1 VIATLFTKGI
11 CPKIAILS
19 ARLTISLCSAI
30 IRWVCTPET
39 TSSRFRG
46 SAPLKQVSA
55 QQGAATPEPMIN
67 FLRLPISLPALCF
80 LVQLARTGSA
90 QAQQFLPNKY
100 TDPQT
105 QEVLEYNV
113 VLPPGYDAAAE
124 TKYPLWVC
132 LHAANDT
139 NPPNRTLSADGKCYV
154 GAFTDAQHPAFFM
167 VPISQSN
174 MSGWGDA
181 GKNSPISQAE
191 KFEGRLTVVVIKQLL
206 TKYKIDEDR
215 LYIAGPSMG
224 ARGTWDIIRRNP
236 GMFAAAGPAAG
247 PADPRDAALYASQN
261 IWAINGSN
269 DSTAAENTAAID
281 AIRAMGGNPIYTLLQ
296 NRGHDTWR
304 SVFNDAQFVAWM
316 YAQRRGVPWWSHDPS
331 APTMLEPDPQ
341 NGSTTLVGGV
351 STVPPPG
358 LDPSTPFPGVGAGT
372 GTGGGSASGGG
383 GTASM
388 GLAGS
393 ASSAGA
399 GQANSGGSEVGGTPS
414 PTNNGGASTTGVSG
428 VAAASGA
435 NDLASAGSS
444 ATTARPPADGG
455 GCNYGR
461 RSADD
466 ASALLSFLLLALTAC
481 KRTRRP

>member
-1 VIATLFTKGI
+1 
-11 CPKIAILS
+11 
-19 ARLTISLCSAI
+19 
-30 IRWVCTPET
+30 
-39 TSSRFRG
+39 
-46 SAPLKQVSA
+46 
-55 QQGAATPEPMIN
+55 MIK
-67 FLRLPISLPALCF
+67 FPQLAVLLPAIYGSLA
-80 LVQLARTGSA
+80 LVGLRSA
-90 QAQQFLPNKY
+90 HAQQFLPNKY

-105 QEVLEYNV
+105 QEVLEYNL
-113 VLPPGYDAAAE
+113 VLPPGYDAAAD

-132 LHAANDT
+132 LHAASNV
-139 NPPNRTLSADGKCYV
+139 NPPNRTLSSDGKCYV
-154 GAFTDAQHPAFFM
+154 GAFTDAKHPSFFM

-181 GKNSPISQAE
+181 GMNSPISQPE
-191 KFEGRLTVVVIKQLL
+191 KFEGRLTVVVIKELM

-281 AIRAMGGNPIYTLLQ
+281 AIRAIGGNPIYTLLQ

-304 SVFNDAQFVAWM
+304 SVFNDSQFVAWM
-316 YAQRRGVPWWSHDPS
+316 YAQRRGVPWWSHDPP

-358 LDPSTPFPGVGAGT
+358 LGPDTPFPGTSAP
-372 GTGGGSASGGG
+372 GTGGSSANGGSAGATGGEATGGAAGSGSTVAGQPSSAGTDGASTAGQASSSGAPSAGSAGIVMEASGSASGG
-383 GTASM
+383 T
-388 GLAGS
+388 GS
-393 ASSAGA
+393 VTDTVN
-399 GQANSGGSEVGGTPS
+399 ANAPD
-414 PTNNGGASTTGVSG
+414 A
-428 VAAASGA
+428 
-435 NDLASAGSS
+435 
-444 ATTARPPADGG
+444 

-461 RSADD
+461 RNAGGV
-466 ASALLSFLLLALTAC
+466 ASWASLLLLAWYA
-481 KRTRRP
+481 RGRARRP